1 MPGPDSGSPPR
12 PRDELSAVVGCWM
25 CSGWTDGWTDGS
37 WTVEAREVGAWWVPG
52 TSPAPSAGKWGARI
66 LVTCGWLSPRG
77 GGVKGCHCCP
87 QLPSTPSWEQPGEPG
102 GAGGQGAHSTLGN
115 ERAVSPPSTQLPG
128 ICWEFL
134 GPQWLLPG
142 GAPGPPR
149 PCQEPHP
156 SPACPLY
163 FPKLPA
169 LLSRAASGHSSIQSD
184 LESKHRAALT

>member
-1 MPGPDSGSPPR
+1 MDRWIMDCGGQGG
-12 PRDELSAVVGCWM
+12 GCM
-25 CSGWTDGWTDGS
+25 
-37 WTVEAREVGAWWVPG
+37 VGARDQPSTLGWQVGSQDPGDVWV
-52 TSPAPSAGKWGARI
+52 A
-66 LVTCGWLSPRG
+66 VTKGG